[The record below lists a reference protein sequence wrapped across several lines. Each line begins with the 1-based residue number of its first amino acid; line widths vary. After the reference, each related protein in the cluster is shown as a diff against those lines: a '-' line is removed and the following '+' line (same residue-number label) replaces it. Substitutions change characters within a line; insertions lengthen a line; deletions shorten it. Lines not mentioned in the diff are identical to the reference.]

1 MYLCFDLVPW
11 YSLVPGQL
19 CRMRIATC
27 TRPKLRIQP
36 CIEHS
41 VLQIGNHAVCHILEK
56 CREHSFTLQQL
67 GPKCR
72 HTVPSSWH
80 DLPFVSFL
88 QKTQLSQCLLSEA
101 LLPQISWALLMFPQL
116 PVLLALSRFVFSLF
130 IYLSS
135 LSDRNRDC
143 LVLNSSFISCAG
155 HKD

>member
-1 MYLCFDLVPW
+1 MHLCFDLVPW
-11 YSLVPGQL
+11 HSLVPGQL
-19 CRMRIATC
+19 CRMRIATY

-88 QKTQLSQCLLSEA
+88 HKTQLSQCLLSEA
-101 LLPQISWALLMFPQL
+101 LLPQISWALLVFPQQ

-143 LVLNSSFISCAG
+143 LVLNSSFISCPG